1 MKSKPPKFG
10 GSSDARNAAK
20 IKGTG
25 VTCRRHYR
33 ALCLARRVGR
43 AGPDKYDAENII
55 CALSK
60 LRVRCWLRSY
70 YCVRERLLE
79 NTPPVPSELMQAK
92 SVYILNAA
100 ASSKDAR
107 ECAEE
112 LSTWGRFKLVSDPKD
127 ADVIFR
133 LSSGIVN
140 GGMRVTN
147 TSVSST
153 LNYMVTIQVLQ
164 RASGNV
170 L

>member
-1 MKSKPPKFG
+1 M
-10 GSSDARNAAK
+10 
-20 IKGTG
+20 
-25 VTCRRHYR
+25 R
-33 ALCLARRVGR
+33 ALKVAVSVLATLVLLC
-43 AGPDKYDAENII
+43 AGAFARKHA
-55 CALSK
+55 
-60 LRVRCWLRSY
+60 
-70 YCVRERLLE
+70 
-79 NTPPVPSELMQAK
+79 PVPSELMQAK

-170 L
+170 LWSDTRAQQLFGSAAKSVVKELRKRVADQDKAEGKAN

>member
-1 MKSKPPKFG
+1 MRAPKVAVSVLATLVLLCAGAF
-10 GSSDARNAAK
+10 ARK
-20 IKGTG
+20 H
-25 VTCRRHYR
+25 V
-33 ALCLARRVGR
+33 
-43 AGPDKYDAENII
+43 
-55 CALSK
+55 
-60 LRVRCWLRSY
+60 
-70 YCVRERLLE
+70 
-79 NTPPVPSELMQAK
+79 PVPSELMQAK

-170 L
+170 LWSDTRAQQLFSSAAKSVVKELRKRMAELDKAEGKAN